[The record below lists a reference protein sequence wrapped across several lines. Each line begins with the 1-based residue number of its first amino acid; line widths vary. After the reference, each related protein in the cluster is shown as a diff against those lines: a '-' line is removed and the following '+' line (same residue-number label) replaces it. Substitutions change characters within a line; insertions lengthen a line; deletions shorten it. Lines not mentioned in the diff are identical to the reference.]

1 MANPILKA
9 MGYGVQTQQ
18 SSNIVEEF
26 KKFKSNFKG
35 DPTEVLNNMLKSGEV
50 TQEQVNK
57 AREIAELIKGIKK

>member
-18 SSNIVEEF
+18 SNNIVEEF
-26 KKFKSNFKG
+26 KKFRSNFKG
-35 DPTEVLNNMLKSGEV
+35 DPNEVLNNMLKSGDV

-57 AREIAELIKGIKK
+57 AREIAELINGIKK